1 MNAAELDRVAYATHT
16 TKKKKGANKGYK
28 LIHAVVWSG
37 AISRKAYIE
46 KLNEIDPKECGVFL
60 CRAEYYDFT
69 DCRWWDTPDYR
80 DEAIREYRDRIKAIR
95 LKYGLSKSEVASFM
109 RVE

>member
-1 MNAAELDRVAYATHT
+1 MNAAELDRVAYATRT
-16 TKKKKGANKGYK
+16 TKKKKGANKGHK
-28 LIHAVVWSG
+28 LYHTTVWSG

-46 KLNEIDPKECGVFL
+46 KLNEIDPKECGLFL

-69 DCRWWDTPDYR
+69 GCRWWDAPDYR
-80 DEAIREYRDRIKAIR
+80 DEAIRDYRGRIKEIR
-95 LKYGLSKSEVASFM
+95 LKYGLSKSEAAPFM